1 MIGWA
6 KSLNMPIDSVLY
18 DISYRNAMMYARA
31 LPHYDDEKEEE
42 WDASI
47 DASDPNNF
55 QSVNDEETIYRI
67 R

>member
-1 MIGWA
+1 M
-6 KSLNMPIDSVLY
+6 
-18 DISYRNAMMYARA
+18 SYRNAMMYARA

-55 QSVNDEETIYRI
+55 QSANDEETIYRI
-67 R
+67 I